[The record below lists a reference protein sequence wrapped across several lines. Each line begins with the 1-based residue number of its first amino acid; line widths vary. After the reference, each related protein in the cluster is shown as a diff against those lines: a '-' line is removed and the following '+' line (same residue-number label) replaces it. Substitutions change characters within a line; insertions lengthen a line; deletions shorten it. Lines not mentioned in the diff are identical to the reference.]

1 MGHINLELQMSGDS
15 VINILVMTLLS
26 KLSREIGKLSGR
38 GEEWALKMKMI
49 NILVQIREISFK
61 DICKHF

>member
-26 KLSREIGKLSGR
+26 KLSRETGKLSGR

-49 NILVQIREISFK
+49 NTLVQIREISFK